1 MTLIE
6 VFEYYGGR
14 ERMANETGYSAAR
27 IRLWV
32 FRGAIPLRAQLHIQD
47 LTKGQL
53 VAHDDA

>member
-1 MTLIE
+1 MS
-6 VFEYYGGR
+6 
-14 ERMANETGYSAAR
+14 NETGYSAAR

-32 FRGAIPLRAQLHIQD
+32 FRGAIPLKAQLRIQD